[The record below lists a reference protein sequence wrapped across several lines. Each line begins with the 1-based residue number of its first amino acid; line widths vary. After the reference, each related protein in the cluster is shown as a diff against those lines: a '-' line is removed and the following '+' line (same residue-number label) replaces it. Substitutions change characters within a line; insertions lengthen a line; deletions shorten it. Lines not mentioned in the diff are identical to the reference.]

1 MNRSIMNRQMFR
13 KGGSAFPD
21 YSGDGK
27 ITQKDIL
34 MGRGVIPKPMQ
45 EGGMMPPQ
53 AEMMPPPPPP
63 AAMMP
68 PAPPPEAMMP
78 PAPPPEA
85 MMPPPPPQEEMMGVG
100 GLQDE
105 SGIDPATLEQFM
117 AAAAQNFGDL
127 ETAEDYE
134 EMINRLRGD
143 QMPIAGRRQE
153 LAEFVGP
160 EDAQRTPES
169 VLAMVQPVLMLN
181 EVDQGIGGLAQDQMM
196 EPVTG
201 DMAGGIMST
210 VAGVEEAPAPVNFRQ
225 GGAVQRFVEVNP
237 RVAGDLSGILE
248 SDLGKSFQE
257 RRDLYSALIPPVYG
271 PEELAEEKRL
281 TEGQM
286 FFDLAR
292 AGLALTQPGKRSESL
307 AQSLARAAQDSKVFE
322 NIGARTQR
330 LKDLELKGKLEDRKV
345 DIAALSAAEAEEAAR
360 LKAKRDLSIKGLEYE
375 PGLVT
380 MLIDGVPVP
389 EFTNTKMFKREMRA
403 YSTDPRYRGRITF
416 QKTGTDQGST
426 AKYTNFYRL
435 TGGPVQD
442 EKYGEIRPD
451 ITIDVSTPAGR
462 AQADVLVERYGYLQG
477 KRPTDGSAKADIQTF
492 IPVESHTP
500 FQIGGREFDGR
511 PVALDLN
518 DPAERDIARILRE
531 EHQYL
536 LSGDPSFSEFS
547 ERVSKDYDQIFL
559 GSDAKEKRDNLLF
572 DSELIAAY
580 ANGTLDEIQKYK
592 GTSITGRQVAGRIL
606 SAAQNAYRP
615 KPVKNEETGIVEMKS
630 ELPVPD
636 SFLAAVE
643 SRKKLG
649 LEVPQLDPNQNVI
662 RPRYDVDPNLYL
674 DKQTRY
680 AGDLDLTESYAF
692 NSGFNRL
699 INNLGG
705 QIESVLGGFG
715 FGGEPFVDTIY
726 ADAKIKLTE
735 KAIFSLLRA
744 DNTGK
749 IFKADVDKIKETVQ
763 DFQPGL
769 GNTPRKALAAVEEVQ
784 KSLLRGLGKYYDILN
799 NPEKYPDGATRQAAR
814 EQSPLLE
821 DVIGEL
827 EAIKIL
833 FRKNLDIP
841 SGTVQTSGGTPTGGS
856 SGPPGFGSR
865 RGPTKTIGTG
875 PP

>member
-1 MNRSIMNRQMFR
+1 MMNRSIMNRQMFR
-13 KGGSAFPD
+13 EGGSAFPD
-21 YSGDGK
+21 LSGDGK

-45 EGGMMPPQ
+45 EGGMMAPQ

-63 AAMMP
+63 A
-68 PAPPPEAMMP
+68 AMMP

-105 SGIDPATLEQFM
+105 SGIDPEMLEQFM

-225 GGAVQRFVEVNP
+225 GGAVQKFADTNAN

-345 DIAALSAAEAEEAAR
+345 DIAALSAAEAEETAR

-380 MLIDGVPVP
+380 MLLDGVPVP
-389 EFTNTKMFKREMRA
+389 EFTDTKMFKREMRA
-403 YSTDPRYRGRITF
+403 YSMDPRYKGRITYR
-416 QKTGTDQGST
+416 KTGTDVGST

-442 EKYGEIRPD
+442 EKYGEMRPD

-462 AQADVLVERYGYLQG
+462 AQADVLVEQYGYLQG
-477 KRPTDGSAKADIQTF
+477 KRPTDGSSKADIQTF

-500 FQIGGREFDGR
+500 FQIGERKFDGR

-518 DPAERDIARILRE
+518 DPAEREIARILRE
-531 EHQYL
+531 DHRYL

-559 GSDAKEKRDNLLF
+559 GSNAKEKRDNLLF

-606 SAAQNAYRP
+606 SAAQNAYRK

-680 AGDLDLTESYAF
+680 AGDLDLTQSYAF

-715 FGGEPFVDTIY
+715 VGGEPFVDTIY

-856 SGPPGFGSR
+856 SGPPGLGSR